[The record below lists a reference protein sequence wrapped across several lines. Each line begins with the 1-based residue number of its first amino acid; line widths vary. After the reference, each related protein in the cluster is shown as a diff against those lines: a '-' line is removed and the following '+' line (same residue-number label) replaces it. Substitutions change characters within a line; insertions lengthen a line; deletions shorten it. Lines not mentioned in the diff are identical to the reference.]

1 MNFLERI
8 AAQLAIF
15 ANDAL
20 TILKND
26 GIELAGKIT
35 IDVED
40 EFEKLVGQFGG
51 AATKFVSELF
61 ADDKLSGLEKANLAT
76 VQLVDHAAQNGV
88 TIAAQ
93 HATSLIQSAYLAVKA
108 ELAKL

>member
-1 MNFLERI
+1 MNFLQRI

-15 ANDAL
+15 ATDAL
-20 TILKND
+20 AAIKAD
-26 GIELAGKIT
+26 GIELAGKIAV
-35 IDVED
+35 DAED
-40 EFEKLVGQFGG
+40 EFEKLVGQFGA
-51 AATKFVSELF
+51 AATKFVTELF

-93 HATSLIQSAYLAVKA
+93 HATSLIQSAFLAVKA
-108 ELAKL
+108 EIAKL